1 MYLSILEIQGN
12 TDELVAKMAEHV
24 APVAARLA
32 PEFGGISSTMVR
44 TDTGVMI
51 VNLWKDDE
59 GRHRFP
65 EHPEM
70 RAAIAKMGITP
81 NARGY
86 EVISHQVVGEVPA
99 AAG

>member
-1 MYLSILEIQGN
+1 MYLSIMELNGD
-12 TDELVAKMAEHV
+12 TDQLLSDLQEHV
-24 APVAARLA
+24 VPVAARLA
-32 PEFGGISSTMVR
+32 PEFGGIQSTMVR

-70 RAAIAKMGITP
+70 REAIAKVGIVP
-81 NARGY
+81 NARAY
-86 EVISHQVVGEVPA
+86 EVVTHNVAGEVPA
-99 AAG
+99 